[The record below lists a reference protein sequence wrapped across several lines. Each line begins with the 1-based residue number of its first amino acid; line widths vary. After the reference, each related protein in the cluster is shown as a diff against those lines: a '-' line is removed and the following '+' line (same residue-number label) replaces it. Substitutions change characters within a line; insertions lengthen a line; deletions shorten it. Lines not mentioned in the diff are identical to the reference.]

1 LKLELAYFRELQAFA
16 QFASDLDETTRK
28 RIERGRIMVELLK
41 QPNGAPV
48 SFYKQASVIYA
59 GINGYLDVL
68 PVEKLRLFEDTL
80 YDKLDSSSSSLAEE
94 MNTKKELSK
103 DIEDNLKI
111 LIDTVI
117 KEIA

>member
-41 QPNGAPV
+41 QPNGAPET
-48 SFYKQASVIYA
+48 FYKQASVIYA
-59 GINGYLDVL
+59 GINGYLDML
-68 PVEKLRLFEDTL
+68 PIEKLRLFEDTL
-80 YDKLDSSSSSLAEE
+80 NDKLDTSASSLAEE
-94 MNTKKELSK
+94 MKIKKELSK
-103 DIEDNLKI
+103 DIEDNLKE
-111 LIDTVI
+111 LIHTVI